1 MIYNIISKLTT
12 PLPPEFL
19 HKLLINFLKL
29 RIIKNKKRFNNLQ
42 TKLLNKTINNPL
54 GIAAGFDKN
63 AEAVEGCF
71 GLGFG
76 FIEVGTVTP
85 MPQFGNPKPRV
96 FKIPEYNAIIQRL
109 GFNNLGV
116 ENLIDNLKKID
127 VSSKGLI
134 GINIGRNKNSPDLI
148 SDYLNLYEIVKN
160 YADYITINISSPNT
174 PNLRDLENKDQIGKL
189 ISKLS
194 KLKKKTKTFIKL
206 SPEISD
212 ENLEYICNVSMNEEF
227 ISGIILTNTTISR
240 EMLYKKPM
248 NDSWKIKE
256 IGGLSGPPLK
266 NLTNSIIKKAYEICK
281 GKIQIIGVGGISN
294 GKDAFEKISIG
305 ANALQ
310 LYTSLVYKGPNVVND
325 ILEDLSNKI
334 REKGLKNVNDLVG
347 KNISYE

>member
-1 MIYNIISKLTT
+1 MIYDIISKLTT
-12 PLPPEFL
+12 PLPPELL
-19 HKLLINFLKL
+19 HKFLIHFLKL
-29 RIIKNKKRFNNLQ
+29 GIINKKKIFNNLQ
-42 TKLLNKTINNPL
+42 IKLLNKTINNPL

-85 MPQFGNPKPRV
+85 MPQFGNSKPRV

-116 ENLIDNLKKID
+116 ENLIDNLKKTD
-127 VSSKGLI
+127 VSSRGLL

-174 PNLRDLENKDQIGKL
+174 PNLRDLENKNQIGKL
-189 ISKLS
+189 INKLS
-194 KLKKKTKTFIKL
+194 QLKKKINTFIKL
-206 SPEISD
+206 SPDISD
-212 ENLEYICNVSMNEEF
+212 ENLEFICNLSINEEF
-227 ISGIILTNTTISR
+227 ISGIILTNTTVSR

-248 NDSWKIKE
+248 NDPWKIDEK
-256 IGGLSGPPLK
+256 GGLSGPPLK
-266 NLTNSIIKKAYEICK
+266 DLTNSIIKKAYEICR
-281 GKIQIIGVGGISN
+281 GKIKIIGVGGISN

-334 REKGLKNVNDLVG
+334 REKGLNNVNDLVG

>member
-1 MIYNIISKLTT
+1 MIYNIISRLTT
-12 PLPPEFL
+12 PLPPELL

-29 RIIKNKKRFNNLQ
+29 GIIKKKKKFNNLQ
-42 TKLLNKTINNPL
+42 IKLLNKTINNPL

-127 VSSKGLI
+127 VSSKGLL

-174 PNLRDLENKDQIGKL
+174 PNLRDLENKNQIGKL
-189 ISKLS
+189 INKLS
-194 KLKKKTKTFIKL
+194 KLKKKKSTFIKL

-281 GKIQIIGVGGISN
+281 GKIKIIGVGGISN

-334 REKGLKNVNDLVG
+334 REKGLENVNDLVG

>member
-12 PLPPEFL
+12 PLSPELL

-29 RIIKNKKRFNNLQ
+29 GIVEKKKKFNNLQ
-42 TKLLNKTINNPL
+42 TKLLNKTISNPL

-71 GLGFG
+71 ELGFG

-85 MPQFGNPKPRV
+85 MPQFGNSRPRV

-116 ENLIDNLKKID
+116 ENLIDNLKEID
-127 VSSKGLI
+127 VSSKGLL

-174 PNLRDLENKDQIGKL
+174 PNLRDLENKNQIGKL

>member
-12 PLPPEFL
+12 PLPPELL

-29 RIIKNKKRFNNLQ
+29 GIIKKKKRFNNLQ

-71 GLGFG
+71 ELGFG

-85 MPQFGNPKPRV
+85 MPQFGNPRPRI

-174 PNLRDLENKDQIGKL
+174 PNLRDLENKNQIGKL
-189 ISKLS
+189 INKLS
-194 KLKKKTKTFIKL
+194 KLKKKINTFIKL

-334 REKGLKNVNDLVG
+334 REKGLENVNDLVG

>member
-1 MIYNIISKLTT
+1 MIYNIISQLTT
-12 PLPPEFL
+12 PLPPELL

-29 RIIKNKKRFNNLQ
+29 GIIKKKKRFNNLQ

-85 MPQFGNPKPRV
+85 MPQFGNPRPRV
-96 FKIPEYNAIIQRL
+96 FKISEYNAIIQRL

-116 ENLIDNLKKID
+116 ENLIDNLRKID
-127 VSSKGLI
+127 VSSKGLL

-174 PNLRDLENKDQIGKL
+174 PNLRDLENKDQMGRL

-194 KLKKKTKTFIKL
+194 KLKKKTTTFIKL

-240 EMLYKKPM
+240 EMLYKKPI

>member
-1 MIYNIISKLTT
+1 MIYNIISRLTT
-12 PLPPEFL
+12 PLPPELL

-29 RIIKNKKRFNNLQ
+29 GIIKKKKKFNNLQ
-42 TKLLNKTINNPL
+42 IKLLNKTINNPL

-127 VSSKGLI
+127 VSSKGLL

-174 PNLRDLENKDQIGKL
+174 PNLRDLENKNQIGKL
-189 ISKLS
+189 INKLS
-194 KLKKKTKTFIKL
+194 KLKKKKNTFIKL
-206 SPEISD
+206 PPEISD

-281 GKIQIIGVGGISN
+281 GKIKIIGVGGISN

-334 REKGLKNVNDLVG
+334 REKGLENVNDLVG

>member
-12 PLPPEFL
+12 PLPPELL

-29 RIIKNKKRFNNLQ
+29 GIIKKKKRFNNLQ

-71 GLGFG
+71 ELGFG

-85 MPQFGNPKPRV
+85 MPQFGNPRPRI

-127 VSSKGLI
+127 VSSKGLL

-194 KLKKKTKTFIKL
+194 KLKKKKQTFIKL

-334 REKGLKNVNDLVG
+334 REKGLENVSDLVG

>member
-12 PLPPEFL
+12 PLPPELL

-29 RIIKNKKRFNNLQ
+29 GIVEKKKKFNNLQ

-71 GLGFG
+71 ELGFG

-85 MPQFGNPKPRV
+85 MPQFGNPRPRI

-127 VSSKGLI
+127 VSSKGLL

-174 PNLRDLENKDQIGKL
+174 ANLRDLENKNQIGKL
-189 ISKLS
+189 INKLS
-194 KLKKKTKTFIKL
+194 KLKKKISTFIKL

-227 ISGIILTNTTISR
+227 ISGIILTNTTIIR
-240 EMLYKKPM
+240 R
-248 NDSWKIKE
+248 
-256 IGGLSGPPLK
+256 
-266 NLTNSIIKKAYEICK
+266 
-281 GKIQIIGVGGISN
+281 
-294 GKDAFEKISIG
+294 
-305 ANALQ
+305 
-310 LYTSLVYKGPNVVND
+310 NVTVID
-325 ILEDLSNKI
+325 
-334 REKGLKNVNDLVG
+334 
-347 KNISYE
+347 

>member
-12 PLPPEFL
+12 PLPPELL

-29 RIIKNKKRFNNLQ
+29 GIIKKKKRFNNLQ

-71 GLGFG
+71 ELGFG

-85 MPQFGNPKPRV
+85 MPQFGNPRPRI

-174 PNLRDLENKDQIGKL
+174 PNLRDLENKNQIGKL
-189 ISKLS
+189 INKLS
-194 KLKKKTKTFIKL
+194 QLKKKINTFIKL

-248 NDSWKIKE
+248 NDSWKINE

-334 REKGLKNVNDLVG
+334 REKGLENVNDLVG

>member
-12 PLPPEFL
+12 PLPPELL

-29 RIIKNKKRFNNLQ
+29 GIIKKKKRFNNLQ

-71 GLGFG
+71 ELGFG

-85 MPQFGNPKPRV
+85 MPQFGNPRPRI

-174 PNLRDLENKDQIGKL
+174 PNLRDLENKNQIGKL
-189 ISKLS
+189 INKLS
-194 KLKKKTKTFIKL
+194 KLKKKINTFIKL

-334 REKGLKNVNDLVG
+334 REKGLENVSDLVG

>member
-1 MIYNIISKLTT
+1 MIYNIISRLTT
-12 PLPPEFL
+12 PLPPELL

-29 RIIKNKKRFNNLQ
+29 GIIKKKKKFNNLQ
-42 TKLLNKTINNPL
+42 IKLLNKTINNPL

-127 VSSKGLI
+127 VSSKGLL

-174 PNLRDLENKDQIGKL
+174 PNLRDLENKNQIGKL
-189 ISKLS
+189 INKLS
-194 KLKKKTKTFIKL
+194 KLKKKKNTFIKL

-266 NLTNSIIKKAYEICK
+266 NSTNSIIKKAYEICK
-281 GKIQIIGVGGISN
+281 GKIKIIGVGGISN

-334 REKGLKNVNDLVG
+334 REKGLENVNDLVG

>member
-12 PLPPEFL
+12 PLSPELL
-19 HKLLINFLKL
+19 HKSFIYLLKL
-29 RIIKNKKRFNNLQ
+29 GIIKKKKKFSNLQ

-71 GLGFG
+71 ELGFG

-127 VSSKGLI
+127 VSSKGLL
-134 GINIGRNKNSPDLI
+134 GINIGRNKNSSDLI

-174 PNLRDLENKDQIGKL
+174 PNLRDLENKNQIGKL
-189 ISKLS
+189 IIKLS
-194 KLKKKTKTFIKL
+194 KLKKKINTFIKL

-212 ENLEYICNVSMNEEF
+212 ENLEYICNLAMNEEF
-227 ISGIILTNTTISR
+227 ISG
-240 EMLYKKPM
+240 
-248 NDSWKIKE
+248 
-256 IGGLSGPPLK
+256 
-266 NLTNSIIKKAYEICK
+266 
-281 GKIQIIGVGGISN
+281 
-294 GKDAFEKISIG
+294 
-305 ANALQ
+305 
-310 LYTSLVYKGPNVVND
+310 
-325 ILEDLSNKI
+325 
-334 REKGLKNVNDLVG
+334 
-347 KNISYE
+347 

>member
-12 PLPPEFL
+12 PLPPELL

-29 RIIKNKKRFNNLQ
+29 GIVEKKKKFNNLQ

-174 PNLRDLENKDQIGKL
+174 PNLRDLENKNQIGKL
-189 ISKLS
+189 INKLS
-194 KLKKKTKTFIKL
+194 KLKKKINTFIKL

-334 REKGLKNVNDLVG
+334 REKGLENVSDLVG

>member
-85 MPQFGNPKPRV
+85 MPQFGNPRPRV

-127 VSSKGLI
+127 VSSKGLL

-194 KLKKKTKTFIKL
+194 KLKKKNKHLLNSHQKFLMKT
-206 SPEISD
+206 
-212 ENLEYICNVSMNEEF
+212 
-227 ISGIILTNTTISR
+227 
-240 EMLYKKPM
+240 
-248 NDSWKIKE
+248 
-256 IGGLSGPPLK
+256 
-266 NLTNSIIKKAYEICK
+266 
-281 GKIQIIGVGGISN
+281 
-294 GKDAFEKISIG
+294 
-305 ANALQ
+305 
-310 LYTSLVYKGPNVVND
+310 
-325 ILEDLSNKI
+325 
-334 REKGLKNVNDLVG
+334 
-347 KNISYE
+347 

>member
-1 MIYNIISKLTT
+1 MIYNIISRLTT
-12 PLPPEFL
+12 PLPPELL

-29 RIIKNKKRFNNLQ
+29 GIIKKKKKFNNLQ
-42 TKLLNKTINNPL
+42 IKLLNKTINNPL

-127 VSSKGLI
+127 VSSKGLL

-174 PNLRDLENKDQIGKL
+174 PNLRDLENKNQIGKL
-189 ISKLS
+189 INKLS
-194 KLKKKTKTFIKL
+194 KFKKKKNTFIKL

-281 GKIQIIGVGGISN
+281 GKIKIIGVGGISN

-334 REKGLKNVNDLVG
+334 REKGLENVNDLVG

>member
-1 MIYNIISKLTT
+1 
-12 PLPPEFL
+12 
-19 HKLLINFLKL
+19 
-29 RIIKNKKRFNNLQ
+29 
-42 TKLLNKTINNPL
+42 
-54 GIAAGFDKN
+54 
-63 AEAVEGCF
+63 
-71 GLGFG
+71 
-76 FIEVGTVTP
+76 

-127 VSSKGLI
+127 VSNKGLL

-174 PNLRDLENKDQIGKL
+174 ANLRDLENKNQIGKL
-189 ISKLS
+189 INKLS
-194 KLKKKTKTFIKL
+194 KLKKKISTFIKL

-334 REKGLKNVNDLVG
+334 REKGLENVNDLVG

>member
-1 MIYNIISKLTT
+1 MIYNIISRLTT
-12 PLPPEFL
+12 PLPPELL

-29 RIIKNKKRFNNLQ
+29 GIIKKKKKFNNLQ
-42 TKLLNKTINNPL
+42 IKLLNKTINNPL

-127 VSSKGLI
+127 VSSKGLL

-174 PNLRDLENKDQIGKL
+174 PNLRDLENKNQIGKL
-189 ISKLS
+189 INKLS
-194 KLKKKTKTFIKL
+194 KIKKKKNTFIKL

-281 GKIQIIGVGGISN
+281 GKIKIIGVGGISN

-325 ILEDLSNKI
+325 ILEDLSNKS
-334 REKGLKNVNDLVG
+334 REKGLENVNDLVG

>member
-1 MIYNIISKLTT
+1 MIYNIISKLTS
-12 PLPPEFL
+12 PLPPELL

-29 RIIKNKKRFNNLQ
+29 GIIKKKKRFNNLQ

-85 MPQFGNPKPRV
+85 MPQFGNPRPRV
-96 FKIPEYNAIIQRL
+96 FKISEYNAIIQRL

-127 VSSKGLI
+127 VSNKGLL

-174 PNLRDLENKDQIGKL
+174 ANLRDLENKNQIGKL
-189 ISKLS
+189 INKLS
-194 KLKKKTKTFIKL
+194 KLKKKKNTFIKL

-281 GKIQIIGVGGISN
+281 GKIKIIGVGGISN

-334 REKGLKNVNDLVG
+334 REKGLENVNDLVG